1 MIFEA
6 NIQDIPVLVKVIHY
20 QAPRAMRIT
29 GTGFGDAEPPEEEEF
44 DFLLFDNNMQNS
56 TVLDEFMSDDTV
68 HAQLLGEYKTHR
80 LSL

>member
-1 MIFEA
+1 MIFESS
-6 NIQDIPVLVKVIHY
+6 IQEIPVMVEVIHY
-20 QAPRAMRIT
+20 QVPRAMRVT

-44 DFLLFDNNMQNS
+44 DFLLFDTHMQNS

-68 HAQLLGEYKTHR
+68 HAQLLEEFKTQR